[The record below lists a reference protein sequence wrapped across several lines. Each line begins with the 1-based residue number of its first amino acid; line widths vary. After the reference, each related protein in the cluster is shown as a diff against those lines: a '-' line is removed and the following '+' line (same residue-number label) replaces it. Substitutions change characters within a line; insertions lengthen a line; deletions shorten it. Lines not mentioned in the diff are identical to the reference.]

1 MMNYCSWSEVAEGL
15 RCLSP
20 ALPLLALFTPVRGRE
35 ILGSCASPCNRS
47 YSPSLYN
54 AVELTRPT
62 LFREKG
68 VKDTSRSASY
78 VLLSVVAL
86 MMVMLAMSVALLS
99 PRGVRS
105 LVVNSETFGFPKE
118 SLQRVPA
125 SMASVRRM
133 ALSA

>member
-1 MMNYCSWSEVAEGL
+1 
-15 RCLSP
+15 
-20 ALPLLALFTPVRGRE
+20 
-35 ILGSCASPCNRS
+35 
-47 YSPSLYN
+47 LYN
-54 AVELTRPT
+54 AVGLRRPT
-62 LFREKG
+62 LFRGKG

-78 VLLSVVAL
+78 VLLRVVAL

-99 PRGVRS
+99 TRGVRS

-118 SLQRVPA
+118 LLPTVPT